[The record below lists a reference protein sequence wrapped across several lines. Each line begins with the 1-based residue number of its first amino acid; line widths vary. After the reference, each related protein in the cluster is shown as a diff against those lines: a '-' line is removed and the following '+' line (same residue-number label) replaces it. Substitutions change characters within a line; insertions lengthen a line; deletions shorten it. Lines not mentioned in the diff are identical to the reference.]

1 MSAKWTG
8 WDDTEEWDSE
18 AHTAWVGTEGD
29 CDVIVEEDE
38 ETVRVRVVLCW
49 PDSEDHWND
58 RDYMDCPVHVYLEKP
73 LDGRKVIWVD
83 DEVELPLFV
92 PDW

>member
-1 MSAKWTG
+1 M
-8 WDDTEEWDSE
+8 
-18 AHTAWVGTEGD
+18 
-29 CDVIVEEDE
+29 
-38 ETVRVRVVLCW
+38 VLCW

-58 RDYMDCPVHVYLEKP
+58 REYMDCPVHVYLEKP